1 MIYKDTLYSVIGK
14 GCCRS
19 NFRFPCYLLPPHDS
33 SGWKVPLGAS
43 SSPKYGVCL
52 SPVGNLL
59 GLLQRHV
66 DVGADVDFAPQRA
79 DPIVF
84 MSVIRFLLHA

>member
-1 MIYKDTLYSVIGK
+1 MIYKDTLNSVIGK

-43 SSPKYGVCL
+43 SSPKYGVWL
-52 SPVGNLL
+52 SPVDNLL
-59 GLLQRHV
+59 GLFQRHV
-66 DVGADVDFAPQRA
+66 DVGADVVFAQQMA
-79 DPIVF
+79 E
-84 MSVIRFLLHA
+84 SVVLQHVIHLLLHA